1 MTAIDPYLVIALG
14 LLLAGVAGAV
24 LPLVPGPALSAVG
37 VWLYWWSTG
46 FLEPSLAVV
55 ALLTL
60 VGVLGA
66 AVDLG
71 AEAIG
76 AKAGG
81 ASTLSSVLGVVVG
94 LLLLFVIGPVGLLV
108 GVAGTVLLVEVYRG
122 ADLRDGLWAAGLAVV
137 ASLASGLVQAML
149 ASSMLVVF
157 VAAVLL

>member
-1 MTAIDPYLVIALG
+1 MVAIDPFLGVAVG

-24 LPLVPGPALSAVG
+24 VPLVPGPALSTLG

-46 FLEPSLAVV
+46 FAEPPLLVV

-71 AEAIG
+71 AEALG

-81 ASTLSSVLGVVVG
+81 ASTLASVLGVVVG
-94 LLLLFVIGPVGLLV
+94 LVLLFVVGPVGLLV
-108 GVAGTVLLVEVYRG
+108 GVAGTVLVVEVYRG
-122 ADLRDGLWAAGLAVV
+122 ADLREGLRAAGLAVL
-137 ASLASGLVQAML
+137 ASLASGLVQAVL
-149 ASSMLVVF
+149 ALSMLVVF
-157 VAAVLL
+157 LGVVVG